1 MKTVDEPVLVLC
13 LGNDLRQDDGVG
25 WAIADALEADPP
37 PGADVRRS
45 ALSGFYLLDE
55 LVDRRHAI
63 VVDAIQTGRRPPGT
77 VLEFTMEA
85 LATPS
90 GPSPHAV
97 GLPTVLDLGRRSG
110 LALPD
115 RVDVVAVEVEN
126 MAHVAEGIGETAR
139 RAIPEAVV
147 AVRRRLQAI
156 RTMEGASA
164 GEAV

>member
-1 MKTVDEPVLVLC
+1 MVDEPVLVLC

-25 WAIADALEADPP
+25 WAIADALDADPP
-37 PGADVRRS
+37 PGAVVHRS

-55 LVDRRHAI
+55 LVGMRHAI

-85 LATPS
+85 LAAAA

-110 LALPD
+110 LALPE
-115 RVDVVAVEVEN
+115 RVDVVAVEVED
-126 MAHVAEGIGETAR
+126 MAQVAEGISESVR
-139 RAIPEAVV
+139 CAIPEAVA
-147 AVRRRLQAI
+147 AVRRRLAVI
-156 RTMEGASA
+156 
-164 GEAV
+164 GECALGPVVAEVR